1 MSRPTAV
8 ATTIMDAMSGCRFES
23 PYVPAQSAAF
33 HLNKE
38 PSSVT
43 RSALANR
50 EKGGQTPA
58 SELLL

>member
-1 MSRPTAV
+1 MSHPTAV
-8 ATTIMDAMSGCRFES
+8 AGTIMDAMSAVPIRV
-23 PYVPAQSAAF
+23 PLRPAQSAAF
-33 HLNKE
+33 HLDKE